1 VTFANETQRA
11 VYGRVRSYIED
22 LFGELA
28 VYRDDAPAFAV
39 AAGSAVAHVHVL
51 PWTDQGAIVTTRAFV
66 VSGVMLTEEL
76 MRWMLARNSEAL
88 WGAFGVD
95 EDGEIVID
103 HSINGPTCDKEDLRA
118 SVLGVIFS
126 ADRYDDEIVARW
138 GGERALD
145 RKD

>member
-1 VTFANETQRA
+1 MTFANETQQV
-11 VYGRVRSYIED
+11 VYGRVRAFIED

-51 PWTDQGAIVTTRAFV
+51 PWTDEGAIVTTRAFV
-66 VSGVMLTEEL
+66 VSGATLNDDL
-76 MRWMLARNSEAL
+76 MRWMLERNAEAL

-126 ADRYDDEIVARW
+126 ADRYDDEIVSRW

-145 RKD
+145 RKP

>member
-1 VTFANETQRA
+1 MTFANETQRV
-11 VYGRVRSYIED
+11 VYGRVRSFIED

-51 PWTDQGAIVTTRAFV
+51 PWTDEGAIVTTRAFV
-66 VSGVMLTEEL
+66 VSGATLNDDL
-76 MRWMLARNSEAL
+76 MRWMLERNAEAL

-145 RKD
+145 RKP

>member
-11 VYGRVRSYIED
+11 VYERVRSFIED

-51 PWTDQGAIVTTRAFV
+51 PWTDEGAIVTTRAFV
-66 VSGVMLTEEL
+66 VSGARLDGDLT
-76 MRWMLARNSEAL
+76 RWMLERNAEAL
-88 WGAFGVD
+88 WGAFGID

-126 ADRYDDEIVARW
+126 ADRLDDEIVARW

-145 RKD
+145 RKP

>member
-1 VTFANETQRA
+1 MTFANETQRA
-11 VYGRVRSYIED
+11 VYDRVRGFIED

-51 PWTDQGAIVTTRAFV
+51 PWTDEGAIVTTRAFV
-66 VSGVMLTEEL
+66 VSGATLNDDL
-76 MRWMLARNSEAL
+76 MRWMLERNAEAL

-145 RKD
+145 RKP

>member
-1 VTFANETQRA
+1 MTFANETQRA
-11 VYGRVRSYIED
+11 VYDRVRGFIED

-51 PWTDQGAIVTTRAFV
+51 PWTDEGAIVTTRAFV
-66 VSGVMLTEEL
+66 VSGATLSEDL
-76 MRWMLARNSEAL
+76 MRWMLERNAEAL

-126 ADRYDDEIVARW
+126 ADRYDDEIVSRW

-145 RKD
+145 RKP

>member
-1 VTFANETQRA
+1 VTFANETQQA
-11 VYGRVRSYIED
+11 VYGRVRSFIED

-28 VYRDDAPAFAV
+28 VYREDAPAFAI

-66 VSGVMLTEEL
+66 VSGVTLTEDL
-76 MRWMLARNSEAL
+76 MRWMLERNAEAL

>member
-1 VTFANETQRA
+1 MTFANETQRV
-11 VYGRVRSYIED
+11 VYGRVRSFIED

-51 PWTDQGAIVTTRAFV
+51 PWTDEGAIVTTRAFV
-66 VSGVMLTEEL
+66 VSGATLNDDL
-76 MRWMLARNSEAL
+76 MRWMLERNAEAL

-126 ADRYDDEIVARW
+126 ADRYDDEIVSRW

-145 RKD
+145 RKP

>member
-1 VTFANETQRA
+1 MTFANETQRA
-11 VYGRVRSYIED
+11 VYDRVRSFIED

-51 PWTDQGAIVTTRAFV
+51 PWTDEGAIVTTRAFV
-66 VSGVMLTEEL
+66 VSGATLSEDL
-76 MRWMLARNSEAL
+76 MRWMLERNAEAL

-126 ADRYDDEIVARW
+126 ADRYDDEIVAHW

-145 RKD
+145 RKP

>member
-1 VTFANETQRA
+1 MTFANETQRV
-11 VYGRVRSYIED
+11 VYGRVRSFIED

-51 PWTDQGAIVTTRAFV
+51 PWTDEGAIVTTRAFV
-66 VSGVMLTEEL
+66 VSGATLTEDL
-76 MRWMLARNSEAL
+76 MRWMLARNAEAL
-88 WGAFGVD
+88 WGACGVD

-145 RKD
+145 RKP

>member
-1 VTFANETQRA
+1 MTFANETQRL
-11 VYGRVRSYIED
+11 VYDRVRLFIED

-28 VYRDDAPAFAV
+28 VYRSDAPAFAI

-51 PWTDQGAIVTTRAFV
+51 PWTDEGAIVTTRAFV
-66 VSGVMLTEEL
+66 VSGARLEADL
-76 MRWMLARNSEAL
+76 MRWMLARNAEAL

-126 ADRYDDEIVARW
+126 ADRYDDEIVTRW

-145 RKD
+145 RRP

>member
-1 VTFANETQRA
+1 MTFANETQRA
-11 VYGRVRSYIED
+11 VYERVRSFIED

-51 PWTDQGAIVTTRAFV
+51 PWTDEGAIVTTRAFV
-66 VSGVMLTEEL
+66 VSGVTLTEDL

-145 RKD
+145 RKP

>member
-66 VSGVMLTEEL
+66 VSGATLNEDL
-76 MRWMLARNSEAL
+76 MRWMLARNAEAL

>member
-1 VTFANETQRA
+1 MTFANETQRA
-11 VYGRVRSYIED
+11 VYERVRSFIAD

-51 PWTDQGAIVTTRAFV
+51 PWTDEGAIVTTRAFV
-66 VSGVMLTEEL
+66 VSGVTLTEDL
-76 MRWMLARNSEAL
+76 MRWMLARNAEAL

-145 RKD
+145 RKP

>member
-1 VTFANETQRA
+1 MTFANETQQV
-11 VYGRVRSYIED
+11 VYGRVRAFIED

-51 PWTDQGAIVTTRAFV
+51 PWTDEGAIVTTRAFV
-66 VSGVMLTEEL
+66 VSGATLNDDL
-76 MRWMLARNSEAL
+76 MRWMLERNAEAL

-145 RKD
+145 RKP

>member
-11 VYGRVRSYIED
+11 VYDRVRLFIED

-28 VYRDDAPAFAV
+28 VFRKDAPAFAV

-51 PWTDQGAIVTTRAFV
+51 PWTDEGAMVTTRAFV
-66 VSGVMLTEEL
+66 VSGARLDAEL
-76 MRWMLARNSEAL
+76 MRWMLARNAEAL

>member
-28 VYRDDAPAFAV
+28 VYREDAPAFAI

-66 VSGVMLTEEL
+66 VSGVTLTEDL
-76 MRWMLARNSEAL
+76 MRWMLERNAEAL